1 MARNVVLVDTASSRC
16 SAVGLECGVGG
27 LSCILSLQEQP
38 QRITPVATVWI
49 PIRVMAIHFLLVA
62 AGSCSGCTVCITLHD
77 SHSASFDYRRQK
89 KGVRGR
95 SDDRAVQEALRWF
108 PGHPTES
115 LFMAPSIMSGPKC
128 DLNGLAL
135 IHLIAPHSV

>member
-1 MARNVVLVDTASSRC
+1 MWRWC
-16 SAVGLECGVGG
+16 SAVRADCGASG
-27 LSCILSLQEQP
+27 LSCLLSSQEQP
-38 QRITPVATVWI
+38 QLITIVATVWI
-49 PIRVMAIHFLLVA
+49 PIMVMVIYFVFVT

-77 SHSASFDYRRQK
+77 SHSASFDYGRQK

-95 SDDRAVQEALRWF
+95 SDDHAVQEALRRF
-108 PGHPTES
+108 PGHPTQS
-115 LFMAPSIMSGPKC
+115 LCMAPSIMNGPKC

>member
-1 MARNVVLVDTASSRC
+1 M
-16 SAVGLECGVGG
+16 
-27 LSCILSLQEQP
+27 
-38 QRITPVATVWI
+38 
-49 PIRVMAIHFLLVA
+49 
-62 AGSCSGCTVCITLHD
+62 HD

-89 KGVRGR
+89 KKGVRGR
-95 SDDRAVQEALRWF
+95 SDDHAVQEAVQRF

-115 LFMAPSIMSGPKC
+115 LFMAPSVMNGLMC

>member
-1 MARNVVLVDTASSRC
+1 MTV
-16 SAVGLECGVGG
+16 
-27 LSCILSLQEQP
+27 
-38 QRITPVATVWI
+38 VATVWI
-49 PIRVMAIHFLLVA
+49 AVIVMVIYFVLVT
-62 AGSCSGCTVCITLHD
+62 AGSCSGCSVCITLHD

-95 SDDRAVQEALRWF
+95 SDDRAVQEPPQWF

-115 LFMAPSIMSGPKC
+115 LFMAPSIMNGPKC